1 MRGGFWTLA
10 AAVYLGACL
19 LLGGASAAGVAANA
33 FLQLVGLGL
42 IVALLWRRDFTL
54 PDGARGPLWIGG
66 ALLLVGL
73 LSLVPLPGGLG
84 SGLPL
89 RGEVVEAFRLIG
101 MAPPSL
107 AASLAPSWTL
117 NSLLHL
123 LPAAA
128 MFLLV
133 LRLPNEDRR
142 LLPTV
147 LLAIAGVSVVLGA
160 FQLMGGPESPLRFY
174 DVTNRTSPVGFFA
187 NANHEATLLLCALPL
202 TAVIAGR
209 MATRRSRS
217 KRSGGAIISVSIAVF
232 IMAGIAISG
241 SSAGYG
247 LAVPAAV
254 ASFLIYRRTVAGRV
268 AAGWWARARRA
279 GPGLRLRRAAGA
291 AGQGSLRG
299 GPAPPQPSSRRV
311 MASTTVEIIKDS
323 FPIGTGLGTF
333 STVYRRYEDPG
344 RVTRQFANHAHND
357 YVEAVL
363 ELGAAGPAAHPRLPV
378 LVGRGGPYQAWTRDF
393 EGAALAR
400 AGSVMIGIV
409 LAHSIV
415 DYPIRTAA
423 IVAVFAFGCAL
434 MVPPV
439 PRRSSAEPAEDD
451 ASEPLRHIEA
461 V

>member
-10 AAVYLGACL
+10 AAIYLGACL

-42 IVALLWRRDFTL
+42 IVALLWRRGPVM
-54 PDGARGPLWIGG
+54 PDGARGPVWIGA

-73 LSLVPLPGGLG
+73 LSLIPLGLG

-89 RGEVVEAFRLIG
+89 RAEVVEGFRLIG
-101 MAPPSL
+101 MEPPPL
-107 AASLAPSWTL
+107 AGSLAPPWSLT
-117 NSLLHL
+117 SLLHL

-133 LRLPNEDRR
+133 LRLPNDERR
-142 LLPTV
+142 MLPTV
-147 LLAIAGVSVVLGA
+147 VLVVAGVSVVLGA
-160 FQLMGGPESPLRFY
+160 FQLMGGPESPLRLY
-174 DVTNRTSPVGFFA
+174 DITNKTSPVGFFA
-187 NANHEATLLLCALPL
+187 NVNHEATLLLCALPL

-232 IMAGIAISG
+232 IIAGIAICGSG
-241 SSAGYG
+241 AGYG
-247 LAVPAAV
+247 LALPTAV

-268 AAGWWARARRA
+268 GAGWWGALGVLALMFA
-279 GPGLRLRRAAGA
+279 FVALQGPLGRENLEADLTT
-291 AGQGSLRG
+291 
-299 GPAPPQPSSRRV
+299 QPSSRRV
-311 MASTTVEIIKDS
+311 LASTTVEIIKDS

-333 STVYRRYEDPG
+333 STVYRRYEDPSK
-344 RVTRQFANHAHND
+344 VTKQFANHAHND

-363 ELGAAGPAAHPRLPV
+363 ELGAAGV
-378 LVGRGGPYQAWTRDF
+378 LLILAFLLWWGRRAYSAWTRDF

-400 AGSVMIGIV
+400 AGSVMVGIV

-434 MVPPV
+434 MVPPI
-439 PRRSSAEPAEDD
+439 PRRSSAEPAEGD

>member
-1 MRGGFWTLA
+1 VKGGFWTLA
-10 AAVYLGACL
+10 AALYLGACL
-19 LLGGASAAGVAANA
+19 LLGGASAAGLAANA
-33 FLQLVGLGL
+33 FLQLLGL
-42 IVALLWRRDFTL
+42 ALILALLWRRDFIL
-54 PDGARGPLWIGG
+54 PHGSRGPLWIGG

-73 LSLVPLPGGLG
+73 LSLVPLGLG

-89 RGEVVEAFRLIG
+89 RAEVLDGFGLME

-107 AASLAPSWTL
+107 APSLAPAWTL
-117 NSLLHL
+117 SSLLHL

-133 LRLPNEDRR
+133 LRLPNEERR

-147 LLAIAGVSVVLGA
+147 LLAVAGASVVLGA
-160 FQLMGGPESPLRFY
+160 FQLMGGPGSPLRLY
-174 DVTNRTSPVGFFA
+174 EVTNRMNPVGFFA
-187 NANHEATLLLCALPL
+187 NRNHEATLLLCALPL

-217 KRSGGAIISVSIAVF
+217 KRSGGAIISVSIAIF
-232 IMAGIAISG
+232 IVAGIAISG

-247 LAVPAAV
+247 LALPALF
-254 ASFLIYRRTVAGRV
+254 ASFLIYRRAVAGRV
-268 AAGWWARARRA
+268 
-279 GPGLRLRRAAGA
+279 GA
-291 AGQGSLRG
+291 AWWGALGVLALLFVLAGLQGPLGKEKFEGDLASE
-299 GPAPPQPSSRRV
+299 PSSRRV

-333 STVYRRYEDPG
+333 STVYRRYEDSG

-363 ELGAAGPAAHPRLPV
+363 ELGAPGLLLILAFLFWWARRA
-378 LVGRGGPYQAWTRDF
+378 YQAWTRDF
-393 EGAALAR
+393 EGSGLAR
-400 AGSVMIGIV
+400 AGSVMIGII

-434 MVPPV
+434 MVPPI
-439 PRRSSAEPAEDD
+439 PRRSSTEPAEDD
-451 ASEPLRHIEA
+451 GTAPLRHIEA